1 VERFK
6 FDKLQ
11 VASSTVAIIQKHLLF
26 RSSTIASDHNPHL
39 PTTHPRTH
47 HSHADMVK
55 LTIKTVQNKVFN
67 VEAGENESIA
77 DVKNKIKDAQ
87 GFAVEAQKIIYA
99 GE

>member
-1 VERFK
+1 
-6 FDKLQ
+6 
-11 VASSTVAIIQKHLLF
+11 
-26 RSSTIASDHNPHL
+26 
-39 PTTHPRTH
+39 
-47 HSHADMVK
+47 MVK

-99 GE
+99 GECREEKAAERHRRLTRE

>member
-1 VERFK
+1 
-6 FDKLQ
+6 
-11 VASSTVAIIQKHLLF
+11 
-26 RSSTIASDHNPHL
+26 
-39 PTTHPRTH
+39 
-47 HSHADMVK
+47 MVK

>member
-1 VERFK
+1 MTKRGEIE
-6 FDKLQ
+6 
-11 VASSTVAIIQKHLLF
+11 VASCKLKLLPSKAPPF
-26 RSSTIASDHNPHL
+26 RRSTIAPDHIS
-39 PTTHPRTH
+39 HPDTKHSKLH
-47 HSHADMVK
+47 HSYAKMVK

>member
-1 VERFK
+1 MTKRG
-6 FDKLQ
+6 DK
-11 VASSTVAIIQKHLLF
+11 VASSNEVAIIRSPSF
-26 RSSTIASDHNPHL
+26 RPSTIAPDHFAHL
-39 PTTHPRTH
+39 YITHTRTYY
-47 HSHADMVK
+47 SHAIMVK